1 MYQMGAKYNLGC
13 LHRHRLSLKGYLK
26 TCQLRNGFN
35 FIFYRIFHLD
45 IIISIKCE
53 HYPSCVTRVDI
64 LLRYIRD
71 LNYLE

>member
-1 MYQMGAKYNLGC
+1 MVSKADQGMDL
-13 LHRHRLSLKGYLK
+13 
-26 TCQLRNGFN
+26 
-35 FIFYRIFHLD
+35 IFYRMFRLD
-45 IIISIKCE
+45 IITSIKCE